1 MDSLESRAS
10 LVFID
15 NKDIFFKQQ
24 SIFFNMDFEVSAIKA
39 AIRFVMI
46 LQIESKGALK
56 ITAFTI
62 DYLLLAVS
70 NERFR
75 VQPKFCCKGL

>member
-24 SIFFNMDFEVSAIKA
+24 SIFFNRDFEVSAIKA

-46 LQIESKGALK
+46 LQRESKGALK
-56 ITAFTI
+56 IT
-62 DYLLLAVS
+62 YL
-70 NERFR
+70 
-75 VQPKFCCKGL
+75 Q